1 MYRIISL
8 LLGYLFGGIQTA
20 SMYSEI
26 KGVDIRNEGSG
37 NPGTT
42 NVWRVMG
49 SKAGITV
56 FLGELVKSII
66 PVVTSKLL
74 FKKNKVISALY
85 ATIGT
90 ILGHSYPLFS
100 KFKGGKGIAV
110 TVGGIYMVNFPLGVI
125 TSVLF
130 FTSLVIT
137 RMVSFSSLVMTGSI
151 PFLLSKFFKG
161 KSYKKEAVTL
171 GTLISSI
178 TAYRHKA
185 NIKRIIAGTEPKL
198 KKKLK

>member
-20 SMYSEI
+20 VMYSKL

-42 NVWRVMG
+42 NVWRVLG
-49 SKAGITV
+49 KEAGITV
-56 FLGELVKSII
+56 FLGELAKSMI
-66 PVVTSKLL
+66 PVMTSKLL
-74 FKKNKVISALY
+74 FKKNKVIAALY
-85 ATIGT
+85 TTIGT
-90 ILGHSYPLFS
+90 ILGHSYPLYS
-100 KFKGGKGIAV
+100 KFKGGKGVAV
-110 TVGGIYMVNFPLGVI
+110 TVGSIYMVNFPLGMI

-130 FTSLVIT
+130 FTSLAIT
-137 RMVSFSSLVMTGSI
+137 RMVSFSSMVMTGSI
-151 PFLLSKFFKG
+151 PFLLAKFFKG
-161 KSYKKEAVTL
+161 KPYTKEAVTL
-171 GTLISSI
+171 GTLVSLI
-178 TAYRHKA
+178 TSYRHEA